1 MLFLK
6 LGFGLPIVKNLNKEW
21 LVQDG
26 TDTVLQSVDNLVLKK
41 ELHKKLNKERSV
53 MI

>member
-6 LGFGLPIVKNLNKEW
+6 LGFGASNCKKNLNKEW

-41 ELHKKLNKERSV
+41 G
-53 MI
+53 IA